1 MNLVNEFWNTEKP
14 LSLFGNVDDHDL
26 FPVMRIRSSEM
37 TAGSIPWT
45 QKNPQNKREKDEI
58 QRQKKKLSI
67 LFPNNLSDSL
77 IWHYAREKKNHR
89 STGWGRKG
97 LLEDIWSDHP
107 AQARPP
113 RAGCPGAYPDSFC
126 IFPKREKPQCLW
138 ATFASAPSPSQLKT
152 VSWCSDRRS
161 CVALCAR
168 WLLSHHWTPLERV

>member
-1 MNLVNEFWNTEKP
+1 MN
-14 LSLFGNVDDHDL
+14 FGTL
-26 FPVMRIRSSEM
+26 KSPYLYSEM
-37 TAGSIPWT
+37 LMTMTCFQSWELGVQRWQLEVFPEHKKT
-45 QKNPQNKREKDEI
+45 LKTREKRMKFKDRKRNCPFSSPI
-58 QRQKKKLSI
+58 ICQTLWYDIMQGR
-67 LFPNNLSDSL
+67 
-77 IWHYAREKKNHR
+77 KKNHR

>member
-1 MNLVNEFWNTEKP
+1 MN
-14 LSLFGNVDDHDL
+14 FGTL
-26 FPVMRIRSSEM
+26 KSPYLYSEM
-37 TAGSIPWT
+37 LMTMTCFQSWELGVQRWQLEVFPEHKKKT
-45 QKNPQNKREKDEI
+45 QNKREKDEI

-67 LFPNNLSDSL
+67 IFPNNLSDSL

-107 AQARPP
+107 AQAGPP

-161 CVALCAR
+161 CVAVCAR